1 MTAFDYVAI
10 VIGVII
16 VTVIIGGPPLLAGR
30 AARARGRDP
39 EVWQLLCVI
48 VPVIPY
54 LYLLS
59 IPTLRELERELEEE
73 EDSVEAP

>member
-16 VTVIIGGPPLLAGR
+16 VTVIVGGPPLLAGR

-73 EDSVEAP
+73 EDSAEAP

>member
-1 MTAFDYVAI
+1 M
-10 VIGVII
+10 IGVII
-16 VTVIIGGPPLLAGR
+16 LTVIIGGPPLLAGR

>member
-1 MTAFDYVAI
+1 MTALDYAGI
-10 VIGVII
+10 VIGVIVLTAI
-16 VTVIIGGPPLLAGR
+16 FGGPPLLACR

-48 VPVIPY
+48 VPVVAF

-59 IPTLRELERELEEE
+59 IPTLRELEEE
-73 EDSVEAP
+73 EDSAEIP

>member
-1 MTAFDYVAI
+1 MTALDYAGI
-10 VIGVII
+10 VIGVIVLTAI
-16 VTVIIGGPPLLAGR
+16 MGGPPLLAGR

-48 VPVIPY
+48 VPVVAF

-59 IPTLRELERELEEE
+59 IPTLRELEEE
-73 EDSVEAP
+73 EDSAETR